1 MSLDPKAFRDAT
13 RAFAGCV
20 SVLTAEHGG
29 ERSGLIV
36 MSTLTLSND
45 PPLMLAC
52 VNMEGSTWPLI
63 TGAGAFGWSM
73 LGAAHAEVAQRF
85 ATAKGADRLSG
96 AAWETAE
103 TGAPLLAGAAAAFD
117 CVVHEA
123 IPRGQQAILIGR
135 VVAVRRTPG
144 AGALLWWQGG
154 FRPLPG

>member
-1 MSLDPKAFRDAT
+1 MSLDPKDFRDAT

-20 SVLTAEHGG
+20 SVLTADHRG

-36 MSTLTLSND
+36 MSTLTLSAD

-52 VNMEGSTWPLI
+52 VNMEGSAWPLI
-63 TGAGAFGWSM
+63 TGAGCFGWSM
-73 LGAAHAEVAQRF
+73 LGAGQAEVAQRF
-85 ATAKGADRLSG
+85 ATASGGDRLAG
-96 AAWETAE
+96 AVWETAE

-123 IPRGQQAILIGR
+123 LPRGQQAILIGR

-144 AGALLWWQGG
+144 AGALLWWQGK

>member
-1 MSLDPKAFRDAT
+1 MTLDPKDFRDAT

-36 MSTLTLSND
+36 MSTLTLSAD

-52 VNMEGSTWPLI
+52 VNTEGSAWPLI

-73 LGAAHAEVAQRF
+73 LGADQAGVAQRF
-85 ATAKGADRLSG
+85 ATAKGADRLAG
-96 AAWETAE
+96 ADWGTAE
-103 TGAPLLAGAAAAFD
+103 TGAPLLTGAAAAFD

-123 IPRGQQAILIGR
+123 IPKGAQAILIGR
-135 VVAVRRTPG
+135 VVAVRRNPG

>member
-1 MSLDPKAFRDAT
+1 MSLDPRAFRDAT

-20 SVLTAEHGG
+20 SVLTADHGG

-36 MSTLTLSND
+36 MSTLTLSHD
-45 PPLMLAC
+45 PPMLLAC

-73 LGAAHAEVAQRF
+73 LGADQAEVARRF

-117 CVVHEA
+117 CALEEA
-123 IPRGQQAILIGR
+123 IPKGRQAILIGR
-135 VVAVRRTPG
+135 VLAVRRTPG
-144 AGALLWWQGG
+144 AGALVWWQGG
-154 FRPLPG
+154 FRALPG